1 MMGLFQSSLGEVY
14 LGLMQVKQP
23 TMSVSLQFSTIV
35 KLYVLLSSSF
45 SNMHL
50 LRKPTSIPVSFL
62 PL

>member
-1 MMGLFQSSLGEVY
+1 MNGGLFQSSLGEVY

-23 TMSVSLQFSTIV
+23 TMSVSFYYSTLV
-35 KLYVLLSSSF
+35 KLSILF

-50 LRKPTSIPVSFL
+50 LREPTSIPVAFL